1 MEDNWWG
8 DDKTGKSSQ
17 DEPKAVPEDGE
28 ILVLKANRY
37 NLGVLPIAFLSFF
50 LSGFIINPISELGFF
65 PEPYVYYI
73 VSVFATA
80 LLCMVG
86 LSYIWA
92 IFDEH
97 WTTIIV
103 DGDNVVLKRYLPL
116 KINSVSYK
124 QLKST
129 DIGMVVMER
138 VWVEHTDQRH
148 DDY

>member
-17 DEPKAVPEDGE
+17 DEPKAVPGDGE
-28 ILVLKANRY
+28 ILVLKANTN
-37 NLGVLPIAFLSFF
+37 NLGVLPIVFLSFF
-50 LSGFIINPISELGFF
+50 LSGFIINPISELDFF

-86 LSYIWA
+86 LSYIWT

-129 DIGMVVMER
+129 DIEMVVMDR
-138 VWVEHTDQRH
+138 VWVEHTDHTH
-148 DDY
+148 DHN